1 MDWLIEDTEDNI
13 TDAEAVESNEYC
25 NVLIVDDEEDV
36 HAVTKLTMKNFTFE
50 GKEMRFFSAY
60 SAQQAK
66 EMLIQEQRF
75 ALILLDVVM
84 ETDNAGLE
92 LAKFIRQE
100 LKNSFTR
107 IILRTGQP
115 GIAPEHSVIRNF
127 DIDGYKNKTELRKQ
141 DLESA
146 FYTSLRAYRDICLL
160 QKHREIL
167 EQVIDS
173 IANISL
179 IGDLLSFASAVF
191 AQIKLVL
198 NLSTTKVLIESS
210 EAFAI
215 SKMEDRLNMFS
226 ANASDVQILV
236 HNDINELPEH
246 ERTLFEH
253 AMKVKTNFHDECY
266 YVYFHHSDRGYDT
279 IFAFETERALVN
291 SEVDMIDLFLRNVL
305 LSYENL
311 LLANAFQ
318 ETQELAITLMGG
330 TMESHSKE
338 TGAHVM
344 RVGLF
349 AMQLAKLNGENKFFC
364 ERIRLAAQLHDVG
377 KVGVPDYILKK
388 EGKLNADEWEEM
400 KQHVIKGWDILQGLD
415 NAIIKMASSLVLDH
429 HEKWDGSGYPNGKKQ
444 DEISLEGRITA
455 IADVFDALCHKRCY
469 KEAWTLEDAKQEI
482 INISGSHLDPHLA
495 SLFIDNFALFEEIY
509 DLHPDYVCRLNGK
522 NDFQSL

>member
-60 SAQQAK
+60 SAREAK
-66 EMLIQEQRF
+66 DILLQNQRI

-92 LAKFIRQE
+92 LAKYIRHD

-107 IILRTGQP
+107 IVLRTGQP
-115 GIAPEHSVIRNF
+115 GVAPEHSVIRNF
-127 DIDGYKNKTELRKQ
+127 DIDGYRNKTELRKQ
-141 DLESA
+141 DLEST
-146 FYTSLRAYRDICLL
+146 FYTSLRAYRDICQL
-160 QKHREIL
+160 QQHREIL

-173 IANISL
+173 IANLSS
-179 IGDLLSFASAVF
+179 IGDLFDFAGAVL

-198 NLSTTKVLIESS
+198 NISASKLLIETS

-215 SKMEDRLNMFS
+215 SKIEDKLNMFS
-226 ANASDVQILV
+226 ANAFDVQILV
-236 HNDINELPEH
+236 HSDIDELPDN
-246 ERTLFEH
+246 ERALFEH
-253 AMKVKTNFHDECY
+253 AMEVKANFHDDLY
-266 YVYFHHSDRGYDT
+266 YVYFHHSERGYDT
-279 IFAFETERALVN
+279 IFAFKTDRALG
-291 SEVDMIDLFLRNVL
+291 SPEVDMIDLFLRNVL

-338 TGAHVM
+338 TGAHVL
-344 RVGLF
+344 RVGLY
-349 AMQLAKLNGENKFFC
+349 AEKLAELNGENKFFY
-364 ERIRLAAQLHDVG
+364 EHIRLAAQLHDVG
-377 KVGVPDYILKK
+377 KVGVPDIILKK
-388 EGKLNADEWEEM
+388 EGKLDPDEWEQM
-400 KQHVIKGWDILQGLD
+400 QLHVIKGWDILRDQD
-415 NAIIKMASSLVLDH
+415 NAIIKMAATVVLDH
-429 HEKWDGSGYPNGKKQ
+429 HEKWDGSGYPNGKQQ

-455 IADVFDALCHKRCY
+455 IADVFDALCSKRCY
-469 KEAWTLEDAKQEI
+469 KEAWSLEEAKQEI
-482 INISGSHLDPHLA
+482 MSISGSHFDPHLA

-509 DLHPDYVCRLNGK
+509 ASHPD
-522 NDFQSL
+522 

>member
-1 MDWLIEDTEDNI
+1 MDWLIEDTADNI
-13 TDAEAVESNEYC
+13 TEPEAVEDREYC
-25 NVLIVDDEEDV
+25 KVLIVDDEEDV
-36 HAVTKLTMKNFTFE
+36 HAVTKLTMQNFTFE
-50 GKEMRFFSAY
+50 GKKIRFFSAY
-60 SAQQAK
+60 SAREAK
-66 EMLIQEQRF
+66 DILLQEHRF

-84 ETDNAGLE
+84 ETDNAGLD

-107 IILRTGQP
+107 IVLRTGQP
-115 GIAPEHSVIRNF
+115 GVAPEHSVIRDF
-127 DIDGYKNKTELRKQ
+127 DIDGYRNKAELRKQ

-146 FYTSLRAYRDICLL
+146 FYTSFRAYRDICQL

-173 IANISL
+173 IANLSS
-179 IGDLLSFASAVF
+179 IGDLFDFAGAVL

-198 NLSTTKVLIESS
+198 NISTTKLLIESS

-226 ANASDVQILV
+226 ANGSDVQILV
-236 HNDINELPEH
+236 HSDINELPGN
-246 ERTLFEH
+246 ERALFEH
-253 AMKVKTNFHDECY
+253 ALQIKSNFHDELY

-279 IFAFETERALVN
+279 IFAFKTEHALE
-291 SEVDMIDLFLRNVL
+291 SAEVDMIDLFLRNVL

-338 TGAHVM
+338 TGAHVL
-344 RVGLF
+344 RVGLY
-349 AMQLAKLNGENKFFC
+349 AQQLAQLHGENKFYS
-364 ERIRLAAQLHDVG
+364 EQIHLAAQLHDVG
-377 KVGVPDYILKK
+377 KVGVPDRILKK
-388 EGKLNADEWEEM
+388 EGKLDPAEWEEM
-400 KQHVIKGWDILQGLD
+400 QQHVIKGWDILRDQD
-415 NAIIKMASSLVLDH
+415 NAIIKMASMVVLDH
-429 HEKWDGSGYPNGKKQ
+429 HEKWDGSGYPNAKKQ

-455 IADVFDALCHKRCY
+455 IADVFDALCSKRCY

-482 INISGSHLDPHLA
+482 MNLSGSHFDPYLA
-495 SLFIDNFALFEEIY
+495 SLFSENFALFKEIY
-509 DLHPDYVCRLNGK
+509 AQHPD
-522 NDFQSL
+522 

>member
-1 MDWLIEDTEDNI
+1 MDWLIEDTTDNM
-13 TDAEAVESNEYC
+13 TDAEVTESSEAC

-36 HAVTKLTMKNFTFE
+36 HAVTKLTMKNFIFE
-50 GKEMRFFSAY
+50 GKKMRFLSAY
-60 SAQQAK
+60 SAREAKDILQAN
-66 EMLIQEQRF
+66 ERI

-84 ETDNAGLE
+84 ETENAGLD
-92 LAKFIRQE
+92 LAKYIRQE
-100 LKNSFTR
+100 LKNSYTR

-173 IANISL
+173 IANISR

-198 NLSTTKVLIESS
+198 NLSTTKMLIESS

-215 SKMEDRLNMFS
+215 SKIEDRLNMFS

-236 HNDINELPEH
+236 HNDINELPDH
-246 ERTLFEH
+246 ERALFEN
-253 AMKVKTNFHDECY
+253 ALKVKKNFHDECY

-279 IFAFETERALVN
+279 IFAFETERALAH

-318 ETQELAITLMGG
+318 ETQELAITLLGG

-338 TGAHVM
+338 TGEHVM
-344 RVGLF
+344 RVGLI
-349 AMQLAKLNGENKFFC
+349 AMQLAQLNGETKFFY
-364 ERIRLAAQLHDVG
+364 EHIRLAAQLHDVG

-388 EGKLNADEWEEM
+388 EGKLDPAEWELM
-400 KQHVIKGWDILQGLD
+400 QQHVIKGWDILQGLD
-415 NAIIKMASSLVLDH
+415 NAIIKMASRLVLDH

-444 DEISLEGRITA
+444 YEISLEGRITA
-455 IADVFDALCHKRCY
+455 IADVFDALCNKRCY
-469 KEAWTLEDAKQEI
+469 KEAWTLEDARQEI
-482 INISGSHLDPHLA
+482 IKLSGSHFDPHLT
-495 SLFIDNFALFEEIY
+495 SLFIDNFAIFEKIY
-509 DLHPDYVCRLNGK
+509 ALHPD
-522 NDFQSL
+522 